1 MEDNTVFGARER
13 GSCMNRDKRIREI
26 EKFVVK
32 NKIVTVSEIARYLE
46 ISESTVRR
54 DIELMV
60 SKELVTQRHGSITSS
75 NFKGQGFEGFDRRKE
90 ENLEKKQAIGRCVAK
105 LLKDNDVIFLE
116 GGTTLLEVAKC
127 IRDLNVTVITV
138 DLNIAMVLA
147 ESTSVTTIVLGGC
160 IWAGTYLLVG
170 DMVEMYMKNMHF
182 TYYFSSPGAIQSD
195 GKLIYHNIQ
204 LSSIR
209 TQGMA
214 LAEYVVIAADSSK
227 FGKSGFF
234 SNGYLK
240 DVDILVSDAVPQEYQ
255 ELLGEEGKIIIAE

>member
-1 MEDNTVFGARER
+1 
-13 GSCMNRDKRIREI
+13 MNRDKRICEI

-32 NKIVTVSEIARYLE
+32 NKITTVSEIAQYLN

-54 DIELMV
+54 DIEIMA

-75 NFKGQGFEGFDRRKE
+75 NFKGQGFEGFDKRKE
-90 ENLEKKQAIGRCVAK
+90 ENLDKKQLIGHCVA
-105 LLKDNDVIFLE
+105 DFFQENDVVFME

-127 IRDLNVTVITV
+127 IRDKNMTVITV
-138 DLNIAMVLA
+138 DLSIAMVLA

-160 IWAGTYLLVG
+160 IWGGTYLLVG
-170 DMVEMYMKNMHF
+170 DMVEMNIKNMHF
-182 TYYFSSPGAIQSD
+182 TYYLSSPGAIMPD

-209 TQGMA
+209 NQGMA
-214 LAEYVVIAADSSK
+214 LADQVIIAADSSK

-234 SNGYLK
+234 SNGCLK
-240 DVDILVSDAVPQEYQ
+240 DIDVLVSDEVPTQYR
-255 ELLGEEGKIIIAE
+255 ELMSEKGRIIIAE